1 MGNAIK
7 ISDLASAID
16 EELKNYAEQVTE
28 AMKESAKDIAKQTKA
43 KIKQSTPKDTG
54 GYGKGWGYKTVK
66 ENKQVI
72 GVVVYNK
79 KKPGLTH
86 LLEYGH
92 AKRGGGRVDGKPHI
106 RPAADNAAKQF
117 VADIKKAAKGN

>member
-54 GYGKGWGYKTVK
+54 GYGK
-66 ENKQVI
+66 
-72 GVVVYNK
+72 
-79 KKPGLTH
+79 
-86 LLEYGH
+86 
-92 AKRGGGRVDGKPHI
+92 
-106 RPAADNAAKQF
+106 
-117 VADIKKAAKGN
+117 